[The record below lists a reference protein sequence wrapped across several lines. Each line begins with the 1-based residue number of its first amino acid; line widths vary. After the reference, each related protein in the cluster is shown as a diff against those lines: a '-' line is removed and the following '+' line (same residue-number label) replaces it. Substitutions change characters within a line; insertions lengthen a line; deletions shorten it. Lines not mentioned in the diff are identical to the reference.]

1 MLVELSPRYCL
12 TSANLLGI
20 FVALQLSIMS
30 GMTRRLTHHSNAA
43 ESAAQPL

>member
-1 MLVELSPRYCL
+1 MLVELYPRYCL
-12 TSANLLGI
+12 TSANLLRI

-30 GMTRRLTHHSNAA
+30 GMTRRLIYHSNAA